1 MAKPLFEHIF
11 CVDQAQD
18 EAPYCPAINSF
29 NCAQN
34 FVGGLHASQQLFSH
48 VGMFPRLNQ
57 NKAEDK
63 CFAQGPLVR
72 LEPATPQSQV
82 EHSVSV
88 TDLSNLFKY
97 YTCPAGRET

>member
-1 MAKPLFEHIF
+1 MALIMP
-11 CVDQAQD
+11 
-18 EAPYCPAINSF
+18 PNCPAINW
-29 NCAQN
+29 AQN
-34 FVGGLHASQQLFSH
+34 FVSGLHANQQLFSH
-48 VGMFPRLNQ
+48 VGLNQ

-88 TDLSNLFKY
+88 IDLSNLNISNW
-97 YTCPAGRET
+97 